1 MISKDTEAQILRL
14 YQTEAW
20 PVGTI
25 ATQLCVHEDVVRR
38 VLKAKLTPRP
48 RPVRP
53 TMLDP
58 YLPFIEETL
67 RRWPTVCASR
77 LYDMCVDRG
86 YRGSPDH
93 FRHRISRLRPK
104 KAAEAYLRL
113 KTLAGE
119 QAQVDWG
126 HFGRISVGRSRRQL
140 VAFVMV
146 LSHSRMIFLRFF
158 RDAKL
163 ASFLAGHVEAFQ
175 FFQGSSRI
183 VLYDNLKS
191 AVLER
196 VGDAIRFHP
205 QLLELA
211 AHYSFEGRPVAI
223 RRGNEKGRVERAIR
237 FVRDSFFAAR
247 HWTNIED
254 LNAQAL
260 SWCRGRSADRKWV
273 EDRKR
278 TVGEVFAEEQA
289 KLQELPANPFPCEVI
304 EEVKIGKTPYAR
316 FDSNDYSVPHEM
328 VRQTLAV
335 AASETKVRIL
345 EGTEVICEHPRSWD
359 KGACVEDPAHV
370 EALVEAKG
378 RARKERAGDRLVR
391 SAPSVEPLL
400 VELGRRGENLGSVT
414 ARFMRLLDAHG
425 AERLERAAKEAGRR
439 DAPNPSSVAL
449 ILERERQEEGR
460 EQRVAVDLPDDPRVR
475 NLAVRPHSLESYEAL
490 TEKEDGDDQEC

>member
-1 MISKDTEAQILRL
+1 MISKDIEAKILRL
-14 YQTEAW
+14 YHSEAW

-25 ATQLCVHEDVVRR
+25 AAQLRVHADVVRR
-38 VLKAKLTPRP
+38 VLSAKLAPRP

-53 TMLDP
+53 TMLEP

-67 RRWPTVCASR
+67 RRWPTVCARR
-77 LYDMCVDRG
+77 LFDMCVDRG

-93 FRHRISRLRPK
+93 FRHRIRLLRPK

-113 KTLAGE
+113 KSFAGE

-126 HFGRISVGRSRRQL
+126 HFGRIPVGRARRQL

-158 RDAKL
+158 RDARL

-175 FFQGSSRI
+175 FFQGCPRVI
-183 VLYDNLKS
+183 LYDNLKS

-205 QLLELA
+205 QLIELA
-211 AHYSFEGRPVAI
+211 THYRFDARPVAI

-247 HWTNIED
+247 RWGNIED
-254 LNAQAL
+254 LNAQAIE
-260 SWCRGRSADRKWV
+260 WCRGRSADRRWV

-278 TVGEVFAEEQA
+278 TVREVFAEEQG
-289 KLQELPANPFPCEVI
+289 KLQALAPNPFPCQTI

-316 FDSNDYSVPHEM
+316 FDSNDYSVPHDK
-328 VRQTLAV
+328 VRRTLAV
-335 AASETKVRIL
+335 AASETTVRIL
-345 EGTEVICEHPRSWD
+345 DGTAVICEHRRSWD

-370 EALVEAKG
+370 AALVEAKR

-400 VELGRRGENLGSVT
+400 VELGCRGENLGSVT
-414 ARFMRLLDAHG
+414 VRFMRLLDAYG
-425 AERLERAAKEAGRR
+425 AERLDRAAKEAGERG
-439 DAPNPSSVAL
+439 APHPHSVSL
-449 ILERERQEEGR
+449 ILERERMEEGR
-460 EQRVAVDLPDDPRVR
+460 EHRVAVDLPDDPRVR

-490 TEKEDGDDQEC
+490 TKKEDADE